1 MSQGICSVTA
11 RYCYRYRYRDCCVSV
26 ELCLTQTVMSVQIS
40 EIKQRQRL
48 SRLCCAGMG
57 GSALP
62 LHPDVLLP
70 TGTPAPE
77 VPVGPPFARVFSHV
91 RV

>member
-11 RYCYRYRYRDCCVSV
+11 RYCYRYWYRDCCVSV

-40 EIKQRQRL
+40 EIKQRL
-48 SRLCCAGMG
+48 PRLCCAGMG

-77 VPVGPPFARVFSHV
+77 VLVGPPFARVFSHV